1 METKF
6 TKGEWFLKNRC
17 GGYRIKD
24 NEQRDVCDIYSFASS
39 ISDEEAAANAKL
51 IADAGTTANKCGL
64 MPSELLEQRNDLLEA
79 LIDITNSYRKYVNVT
94 EQHLINNALIAIKKA
109 TE

>member
-6 TKGEWFLKNRC
+6 TKGEWFLKDRS

-39 ISDEEAAANAKL
+39 ISDEEAEANAKL
-51 IADAGTTANKCGL
+51 IAACPI
-64 MPSELLEQRNDLLEA
+64 MYEY
-79 LIDITNSYRKYVNVT
+79 IY
-94 EQHLINNALIAIKKA
+94 KKA
-109 TE
+109 QLGDNDAKLILAAIE

>member
-51 IADAGTTANKCGL
+51 IAAAPDLFEACITVEKMYSEVEKMVDGEVLDMINKV
-64 MPSELLEQRNDLLEA
+64 RN
-79 LIDITNSYRKYVNVT
+79 
-94 EQHLINNALIAIKKA
+94 AIKKA